1 MKYKVYLHDKVP
13 VVKQETDPDI
23 FPGEIFSSNEEQKI
37 VVDWIYVEANS
48 EEEAVLKARE
58 LADHQP

>member
-1 MKYKVYLHDKVP
+1 MKYKVYLEGDVP
-13 VVKQETDPDI
+13 VVKEEADPAI

-37 VVDWIYVEANS
+37 VVDWIYVEADS
-48 EEEAVLKARE
+48 EEEAISKARE